1 MTALKTSMIIC
12 QVWER
17 NMKAKNIILDGI
29 VTNNAIFVM
38 VLGMCPVLGTTDTL
52 ENAFWLGIST
62 CAVLILSNLLISL
75 VGKIIPD
82 KVRIPC
88 YIIIIATLVTVVDL
102 ALRKFLPGIY
112 SEIGR
117 FVRLIVVNCIIL
129 ARAEAFAAGNKPH
142 LSILDGFS
150 VGIGFFLG
158 LCLLGVIRELLNA
171 GKLWG
176 TTLFSGYVGIDIF
189 GEAAGGFL
197 TLAILMAVFNFVK
210 SKIEKKQKI
219 RQAMLKKS
227 MQSVQSAGGKA

>member
-1 MTALKTSMIIC
+1 
-12 QVWER
+12 
-17 NMKAKNIILDGI
+17 MKAKNIILDGI

-88 YIIIIATLVTVVDL
+88 YIVIIATLVTVVDL

-117 FVRLIVVNCIIL
+117 FVQLIVVNCIIL

-150 VGIGFFLG
+150 VGIGYFLG
-158 LCLLGVIRELLNA
+158 LCLLGFFREVISV
-171 GKLWG
+171 GKIWG
-176 TTLFSGYVGIDIF
+176 ITIFPGYTGIHIF
-189 GEAAGGFL
+189 AVPTGAFL
-197 TLAILMAVFNFVK
+197 MLAILMAIYNFVRA
-210 SKIEKKQKI
+210 KIERKQKI
-219 RQAMLKKS
+219 RQAMLKKA
-227 MQSVQSAGGKA
+227 MQSAGGKA